1 MEFYGH
7 KISKCHIIINKRKP
21 VMPGYRLLSSSST
34 KLKLKDNYYQ
44 TSYTTL
50 KFALNLTLT
59 DKKKTQG

>member
-1 MEFYGH
+1 M
-7 KISKCHIIINKRKP
+7 KKRIP
-21 VMPGYRLLSSSST
+21 VIGYRLLSRPST

-59 DKKKTQG
+59 DKKKHKGRKVVSKD